1 MHDIERF
8 ARHLEADRKS
18 RYTVKQYVFFVSHMS
33 NYLKRGPNEVTGE
46 DLERFKAHLA
56 IDLGYSKNSIC
67 LAVCAV
73 KAYFKFLKLDVCDA
87 LTGPK
92 RPASVPNYL
101 PEEDISRLL
110 ETAKSSSKDYALLCT
125 LAFTG
130 MRVGE
135 LCALA
140 VDDMDFNQKTIRIRS
155 GKGDKDRVVMM
166 DERVE
171 AALKTYLSTKEKLTE
186 RVFVSRMSER
196 ITEETVQRIV
206 RACAKKAGISRPVT
220 PHVLRHSLA
229 THMLRHGADIRV
241 IQRILGHSS
250 IATTQIYTYVD
261 TSLLKETFERSK
273 PKY

>member
-1 MHDIERF
+1 MQDVERF
-8 ARHLEADRKS
+8 ARHLEADRRS
-18 RYTVKQYVFFVSHMS
+18 RYTIKQYVFFVSHMLD
-33 NYLKRGPNEVTGE
+33 YLKKEPKGISGE

-56 IDLGYSKNSIC
+56 IDLAYSKNSIC

-73 KAYFKFLKLDVCDA
+73 RTYFKFLKLDASDT
-87 LTGPK
+87 LSGPK
-92 RPASVPNYL
+92 RPASVPNYI
-101 PEEDISRLL
+101 PEADVAHLL
-110 ETAKSSSKDYALLCT
+110 EIMRPSVKEYALLCT
-125 LAFTG
+125 LAYTG

-135 LCALA
+135 LCSLT
-140 VDDMDFNQKTIRIRS
+140 VDNLDFNQKTIRIRS
-155 GKGDKDRVVMM
+155 GKGDKDRVVIL

-171 AALKTYLSTKEKLTE
+171 EALKAYLSTKKKPTE
-186 RVFVSRMSER
+186 RVFISRRGER
-196 ITEETVQRIV
+196 MTEETVQRIV
-206 RACAKKAGISRPVT
+206 RACAKKAGIARPVT